1 MKITHL
7 ILVVLFSSLIIFQ
20 SCKKDDKE
28 APNEPSLMLLPCD
41 YFSTNRTLVD
51 DPDKAVDY
59 VINCVMDVNANI
71 TIEPGVVIHF
81 KENAGIVVR
90 SGFFRSLGTADKPVI
105 LKGEM
110 NLPGFWSGIYYQNS
124 SQLNELR
131 HTQLLNAGGQA
142 FDSNNDRGAV
152 ILFTPARVTI
162 DSCRIERSGH
172 FGFNAPYAN
181 CQFEVTNTIF
191 ANNTRAPFNIE
202 PEYLGSI
209 DPSNIF
215 GNSAEN
221 FIAVQLNGNPITS
234 NQVIKGLPI
243 PYRIYQ
249 LSGFFNWLGIIGGDI
264 TNQGAVTFQFN
275 DGLGIYIESPAR
287 FNMQGTADANVVFTA
302 TNASPGSWKG
312 FYFGET
318 QQDNRLTHVTIENAG
333 NLYDGNRAAIFMW
346 NSPRLTVQNS
356 TIRNTNG
363 CALFDYNGPDN
374 PNPNLT
380 LTNNSFINNTGGEVC
395 FP

>member
-1 MKITHL
+1 MKITRL
-7 ILVVLFSSLIIFQ
+7 TFAIFFSSIIVLQ
-20 SCKKDDKE
+20 SCKKEDKE
-28 APNEPSLMLLPCD
+28 EPNEPSLVLLPCN

-51 DPDKAVDY
+51 DPDKAIDY
-59 VINCVMDVNANI
+59 VIDCIMDVEANI

-105 LKGEM
+105 LKGDL
-110 NLPGFWSGIYYQNS
+110 NLPGFWRGIYYQNN

-131 HTQLLNAGGQA
+131 HTQVLNAGGQA

-152 ILFTPARVTI
+152 ILFTPARVKM

-181 CQFEVTNTIF
+181 CQFDVTHTIF
-191 ANNTRAPFNIE
+191 ANNARAPFNIE
-202 PEYLGSI
+202 PEYMGSI

-215 GNSAEN
+215 GNSTEN
-221 FIAVQLNGNPITS
+221 FVAVQINGNPITS
-234 NQVIKGLPI
+234 NQVIKGLSI
-243 PYRIYQ
+243 PYRFYQ
-249 LSGFFNWLGIIGGDI
+249 LSAFFNWLEINGGEI
-264 TNQGAVTFQFN
+264 TNQGAVTFQFD
-275 DGLGIYIESPAR
+275 DGLGVSILSPAR
-287 FNMQGTADANVVFTA
+287 FVMQGTADANVVFTA
-302 TNASPGSWKG
+302 ANATPGSWRG
-312 FYFGET
+312 FYFGES
-318 QQDNRLTHVTIENAG
+318 QQNNRLTHVTIENAG
-333 NLYDGNRAAIFMW
+333 SLYDGNRAAIFMW
-346 NSPRLTVQNS
+346 GSPRLTVENS

-363 CALFDYNGPDN
+363 CAFFDFNGQDN

-380 LTNNSFINNTGGEVC
+380 QINNSFINNTGGELC